1 MYRRRMQGWLKH
13 LDFMLQ
19 ELLCFQIA
27 FYIACFIRHGWSIP
41 YAVVLYRNTAV
52 VVLLL
57 QIFVIIS
64 LNIFKD
70 VLWRGYYNEF
80 KSTVKTVLYVMLLFV
95 FYLFLIQQGGKLLP
109 LCADRNG
116 RVLSDFGVYAAMC
129 QKILF
134 TSQQPRKAGV

>member
-27 FYIACFIRHGWSIP
+27 FHIACFIRHGWSIP

-80 KSTVKTVLYVMLLFV
+80 KSTVKTVLYVMLLLV
-95 FYLFLIQQGGKLLP
+95 LYLFLIQQGAENTFYVTAAAKSRG
-109 LCADRNG
+109 
-116 RVLSDFGVYAAMC
+116 LS
-129 QKILF
+129 L
-134 TSQQPRKAGV
+134 

>member
-1 MYRRRMQGWLKH
+1 MGMYRRRMQGWLKH

-80 KSTVKTVLYVMLLFV
+80 KPYYMSCC
-95 FYLFLIQQGGKLLP
+95 FLCFI
-109 LCADRNG
+109 C
-116 RVLSDFGVYAAMC
+116 F
-129 QKILF
+129 
-134 TSQQPRKAGV
+134 